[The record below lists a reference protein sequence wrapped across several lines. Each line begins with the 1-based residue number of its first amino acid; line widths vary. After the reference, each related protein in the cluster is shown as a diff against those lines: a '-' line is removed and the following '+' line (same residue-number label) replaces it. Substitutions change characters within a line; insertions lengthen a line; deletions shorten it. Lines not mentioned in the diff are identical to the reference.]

1 MSTRI
6 YDLIGIG
13 LGPFNLGLAA
23 LSEPLE
29 GVDSLFIDQAAGFD
43 WHPGMMLEG
52 ATMQT
57 SFIADLVTL
66 ADPTSP
72 YSFLSYAKAMG
83 RLYAFYIK
91 EDFFLL
97 RKEYNL
103 YCQWVANQLSNLR
116 FNERVSEVTYLEEQR
131 LYRVATVSACGKE
144 RGYLCRKLVLG
155 TGTQPVL
162 PACCKDVSVL
172 HSSQYL
178 QHRDR
183 LRAMKHVTLIGSGQ
197 SAAEIYF
204 DLLKHAADSGNRVD
218 WITRSERFFPLE
230 YTKLTLEMTS
240 PDYVDYF
247 HALPMAERDKLLQ
260 QQRCLYK
267 GINRSQIN
275 QIYDELYRQGL
286 EGEVPSQLVTNTS
299 LVAVSAQGQGYRLSL
314 KHNESGESW
323 QQLTQGLV
331 IASGY
336 GYQEPGFLKPL
347 QHRLLRDAAGRLA
360 VARNYS
366 IDKDQHIY
374 VQNAELHTHGLAAP
388 DLTMACYRNSII
400 LREILGYAP
409 YPVEEKIA
417 FQTFGPSP
425 ECAPSVSHSQLQ
437 PFPAAVQEKLWA

>member
-13 LGPFNLGLAA
+13 IGPFNLGLAA
-23 LSEPLE
+23 LSAPLE
-29 GVDSLFIDQAAGFD
+29 GVSSLFIDQAAGFD

-72 YSFLSYAKAMG
+72 YSFLSYAKAQG
-83 RLYAFYIK
+83 RLYSFYIK

-97 RKEYNL
+97 RREYNL
-103 YCQWVANQLSNLR
+103 YCQWVAAQLGNLR
-116 FNERVSEVTYLEEQR
+116 FNERVSEVRFLEEQQ
-131 LYRVATVSACGKE
+131 LYRVATVSAAGSE
-144 RGYLCRKLVLG
+144 TSYLCRKLVLG
-155 TGTQPVL
+155 TGTEPVMPPCCNGL
-162 PACCKDVSVL
+162 PVM
-172 HSSQYL
+172 HSSEYL
-178 QHRDR
+178 SHREK

-204 DLLKHAADSGNRVD
+204 DLLKDADKRGARVD
-218 WITRSERFFPLE
+218 WLTRSERFFPLE

-247 HALPMAERDKLLQ
+247 HGLPMAERDDLLR

-275 QIYDELYRQGL
+275 RIFDELYRQGL
-286 EGEVPSQLVTNTS
+286 DGEVPSRLLTNTS
-299 LVAVSAQGQGYRLSL
+299 LVGINQIDKGYRLSL
-314 KHNESGESW
+314 EHQESGERW
-323 QQLTQGLV
+323 QQQTEGLIV
-331 IASGY
+331 ASGY
-336 GYQEPGFLKPL
+336 GYREPGFLNAL
-347 QHRLLRDAAGRLA
+347 QSSLNRDAAGRLA

-366 IDKDQHIY
+366 IDKRRTIY

-409 YPVEEKIA
+409 YPIEEKIA
-417 FQTFGPSP
+417 FQQFGGLA
-425 ECAPSVSHSQLQ
+425 ENV
-437 PFPAAVQEKLWA
+437 PAAWRQTAALAEQEKLWA